1 VICPGSVK
9 YGAKAKPILIQ
20 DVIVL
25 GDEMATTATLGVIVG
40 NRDFFPDV
48 LISEARRDLTKLFAE
63 LAIEPVWLGPEDSKL
78 GAVETW
84 TDARKCG
91 DLLRRERERIDGV
104 LVCLPNFGDEKGVA
118 DSIRLADVN
127 VPILVQASPDDLDQ
141 FGLDRRRDAFCGK
154 ISVCNNL
161 RQFGFKYTLTR
172 DHTVTVLDP
181 RFREDLIKF
190 VQTCKVVRGLSRVRI
205 GAVGARP
212 NAFNT
217 TRYSEKLFENTGIST
232 NTIDLSEVFGDAA
245 RINDGDTRIK
255 ARIDQI
261 HAYADTSAAPAE
273 SLLRMAKFAL
283 IVDDWMD
290 SLGISATAMQCWS
303 SLQKNFGVNVCT
315 IMSMM
320 SQRMMPSACEVD
332 IAGVI
337 SMYALQ
343 LASGRPSAL
352 VDWNNN
358 YGGNPDKCVLFHCGN
373 WPTEFLPDAKMGT
386 APILGT
392 TLGEENTVGTLNG
405 RTDSGPLTIA
415 RVSTDDLSGSIS
427 TYVAQ
432 GDFTDDPLN
441 TFGARAV
448 VDVPGLPGLMHVI
461 CQHGFEH
468 HAAMSR
474 SHCGDAVAEAMS
486 RYKGWRTYHH
496 GRSGELAP
504 IPSMI

>member
-1 VICPGSVK
+1 MNTS
-9 YGAKAKPILIQ
+9 
-20 DVIVL
+20 
-25 GDEMATTATLGVIVG
+25 ATLGVIVG

-48 LISEARRDLTKLFAE
+48 LISEARRDLTKLFAD
-63 LAIEPVWLGPEDSKL
+63 LSVEPIWLSPDDSKL

-84 TDARKCG
+84 ADARKCG
-91 DLLRRERERIDGV
+91 DLLRRERERLDGI
-104 LVCLPNFGDEKGVA
+104 LVSLPNFGDEKGVA
-118 DSIRLADVN
+118 DSVRLADVS
-127 VPILVQASPDDLDQ
+127 VPTLVQACPDDLDQ

-172 DHTVTVLDP
+172 DHTVAVLDP
-181 RFREDLIKF
+181 RFREDLAKF
-190 VQTCKVVRGLSRVRI
+190 VQTCKVVRGLNRVRI

-217 TRYSEKLFENTGIST
+217 TRYSEKIFENTGIST
-232 NTIDLSEVFGDAA
+232 HTIDLSEIFGDAA
-245 RINDGDTRIK
+245 RISDNDRRIK
-255 ARIDQI
+255 ERIDQI
-261 HAYADTSAAPAE
+261 KEYADTSAAPAE
-273 SLLRMAKFAL
+273 SLTRMAKFA
-283 IVDDWMD
+283 IVVDDWMD

-358 YGGNPDKCVLFHCGN
+358 YGGDPNKCVLFHCGN
-373 WPTEFLPDAKMGT
+373 WATEFLPDAKMGT

-405 RTDSGPLTIA
+405 RTGAGPLTIA
-415 RVSTDDLSGSIS
+415 RVSTDDVAGSIG
-427 TYVAQ
+427 TYIAQ
-432 GDFTDDPLN
+432 GQFTDDPLN
-441 TFGARAV
+441 TFGSRAV
-448 VDVPGLPGLMHVI
+448 VDVPALPGLMHVI

-474 SHCGDAVAEAMS
+474 SHCGDAVVEAVS

-496 GRSGELAP
+496 NRLCELPA
-504 IPSMI
+504 IPCTI

>member
-1 VICPGSVK
+1 
-9 YGAKAKPILIQ
+9 
-20 DVIVL
+20 
-25 GDEMATTATLGVIVG
+25 MAMWATLGVIVG

-48 LISEARRDLTKLFAE
+48 LITEARNELTKLFAD
-63 LAIEPVWLGPEDSKL
+63 LKIEPVWLSPEESKL

-84 TDARKCG
+84 ADAQKCG
-91 DLLRRERERIDGV
+91 ELLRRNRERIDGI

-118 DSIRLADVN
+118 DSIRLGDAH
-127 VPILVQASPDDLDQ
+127 VPVLVQACPDDLDQ

-161 RQFGFKYTLTR
+161 RQYRIPYSLTR
-172 DHTVTVLDP
+172 DHTVRISDA
-181 RFREDLIKF
+181 RFREDLIGF
-190 VQTCKVVRGLSRVRI
+190 VKTCKVVHGLSRVRL

-217 TRYSEKLFENTGIST
+217 TRFSEKLLEAAGIT
-232 NTIDLSEVFGDAA
+232 VNTIDLSEIFGNAA
-245 RINDGDTRIK
+245 KIANDDRRVQERVERIR
-255 ARIDQI
+255 
-261 HAYADTSAAPAE
+261 AYADASMAPDDAI
-273 SLLRMAKFAL
+273 LRMAKFAL
-283 IVDDWMD
+283 VVDDWMQ
-290 SLGISATAMQCWS
+290 SLSITATALQCWS

-373 WPTEFLPDAKMGT
+373 WATEFLPGAKIGT

-405 RTDSGPLTIA
+405 RTDAGPVTIA
-415 RVSTDDLSGSIS
+415 RVSTDDLAGSIS
-427 TYVAQ
+427 AYVAEGQ
-432 GDFTDDPLN
+432 FTDDPLT
-441 TFGARAV
+441 TFGSRAV
-448 VDVPGLPGLMHVI
+448 VDVLGLPALMHVI
-461 CQHGFEH
+461 CENGFEH

-474 SHCGDAVAEAMS
+474 SLCANAVADALS
-486 RYKGWRTYHH
+486 RYKGWRTHH
-496 GRSGELAP
+496 HNRSGELQA
-504 IPSMI
+504 IPRTI